1 MKRVILVFAAILPF
15 VLLTSCYRVEKVEV
29 GDTVNGTVWVTEDTG
44 GWFGIGPCWVE
55 EKTKDTMTFRFLSEK
70 LSDIKWEE
78 EIRQLADGSETVT
91 QKYWA
96 VMSSR
101 EVPKDELMSLY
112 MAREQ
117 KPMPSANWT
126 GPVVEFQGDA
136 LPDFSANGLT
146 VEENRALAAR
156 DAALT
161 YLNR

>member
-55 EKTKDTMTFRFLSEK
+55 EKTKDAITFRFLSEK

-78 EIRQLADGSETVT
+78 EIRQLTDGSETVT
-91 QKYWA
+91 RKYWA

-101 EVPKDELMSLY
+101 EVPKDELMYLS

-126 GPVVEFQGDA
+126 GPKEDSRDEA
-136 LPDFSANGLT
+136 LH
-146 VEENRALAAR
+146 
-156 DAALT
+156 AALV
-161 YLNR
+161 YFANR